1 MKARPRARPTHRL
14 RQPGF
19 ALPLVL
25 MLLLAASVL
34 VTVLLTRRSS
44 ARVAVKKQSDGY
56 VSHHIQAGLK
66 DFISVFLST
75 AKRTKESN
83 IAGGV
88 VGFNLDLEQNLR
100 MEVRLKD
107 LGGSILATAEPGSI
121 RGQVLGRAVVI
132 LQESKE
138 LDLRYI
144 RVFGPP
150 RVSVHG
156 SEPEALAALAQAV
169 DPACDAREFVNQ
181 IVQERNKRDL
191 NDNDI
196 RNAGSKARIGGTKL
210 DLLTAVTTADPNFW
224 WLEAR
229 VIDPNGRELIR
240 QGGFATGSLKPG
252 TGTSSGSWSIELWA
266 DLPKGEPFAA
276 ALTTR

>member
-121 RGQVLGRAVVI
+121 R
-132 LQESKE
+132 
-138 LDLRYI
+138 
-144 RVFGPP
+144 
-150 RVSVHG
+150 
-156 SEPEALAALAQAV
+156 
-169 DPACDAREFVNQ
+169 
-181 IVQERNKRDL
+181 
-191 NDNDI
+191 
-196 RNAGSKARIGGTKL
+196 
-210 DLLTAVTTADPNFW
+210 
-224 WLEAR
+224 
-229 VIDPNGRELIR
+229 
-240 QGGFATGSLKPG
+240 
-252 TGTSSGSWSIELWA
+252 
-266 DLPKGEPFAA
+266 
-276 ALTTR
+276 